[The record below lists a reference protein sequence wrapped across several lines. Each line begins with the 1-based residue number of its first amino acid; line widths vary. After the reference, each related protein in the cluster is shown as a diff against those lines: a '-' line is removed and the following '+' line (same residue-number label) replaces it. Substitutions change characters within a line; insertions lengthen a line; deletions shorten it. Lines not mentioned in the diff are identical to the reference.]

1 MKKPYLCRN
10 FFITDW
16 RRMRR
21 KNTIQISS
29 IYWNV
34 LLWIFY
40 VILWMTIREVNFTNF
55 QYTNTLMG
63 SRGRYS
69 GYEYVLVIMIQS
81 FLLISFL
88 PQLIDENEICPDI
101 LKTNCD
107 PKNRNNGQFAV
118 TFSMEL

>member
-1 MKKPYLCRN
+1 
-10 FFITDW
+10 
-16 RRMRR
+16 
-21 KNTIQISS
+21 
-29 IYWNV
+29 
-34 LLWIFY
+34 
-40 VILWMTIREVNFTNF
+40 MTIRDGNFTNF

-88 PQLIDENEICPDI
+88 PQSIDENEICPDI

-107 PKNRNNGQFAV
+107 PKNWNNGQFAV